1 MMGSPYPNIRAA
13 RAPCGV
19 PRPYAQAL
27 ADNVIDP
34 RIRELVGALNVEGVC
49 STFASCEGH
58 GFIRCLKQPYVALT
72 SSTPFAGAL
81 SMALEQDAARD
92 EPHLHYYWTVS
103 GIFDLEGQLRF
114 CLAPGQYVRGWWA
127 TERQR
132 IDEDFTTLSRLAKV
146 LAERW
151 KTDPPKMDGQR
162 KDQHEKGRRQHAHE
176 LKSTVGANETER
188 VDRAAARAGFRSAAD
203 GCHALF
209 AWSKRHMAVL
219 LDVVS
224 VRA

>member
-1 MMGSPYPNIRAA
+1 MGSPYPNIRAA
-13 RAPCGV
+13 RPPSGV

-58 GFIRCLKQPYVALT
+58 GFLRCQKQPYVVLMSCT
-72 SSTPFAGAL
+72 SFAGAL
-81 SMALEQDAARD
+81 SMMLEQDAARD

-103 GIFDLEGQLRF
+103 GIFDLEGQMRF

-127 TERQR
+127 TERRR
-132 IDEDFTTLSRLAKV
+132 IDQDFATLSRLAKV
-146 LAERW
+146 LTERW
-151 KTDPPKMDGQR
+151 KTDPPKMNGQR
-162 KDQHEKGRRQHAHE
+162 KEQHEEGCRQHAHE
-176 LKSTVGANETER
+176 LKSSVGANETEW
-188 VDRAAARAGFRSAAD
+188 VDRATSRAGLRSTAD

-209 AWSKRHMAVL
+209 AWSKRHVAIL